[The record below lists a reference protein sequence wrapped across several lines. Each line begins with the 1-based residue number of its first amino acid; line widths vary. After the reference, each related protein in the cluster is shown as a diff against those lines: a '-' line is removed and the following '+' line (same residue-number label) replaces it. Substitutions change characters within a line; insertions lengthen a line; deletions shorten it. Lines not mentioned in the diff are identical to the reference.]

1 VLVAF
6 PIQNMY
12 LFAAVPFALGAVV
25 TFIIHVL
32 NQKRLREHPELQQA
46 Q

>member
-1 VLVAF
+1 
-6 PIQNMY
+6 MY

-32 NQKRLREHPELQQA
+32 NQKRLRAHPELQKA

>member
-1 VLVAF
+1 
-6 PIQNMY
+6 MY

-32 NQKRLREHPELQQA
+32 NQRRLRERPELQDA